1 MTEVPQSAHQT
12 EHEDVLNALAARVH
26 RGARA
31 LARQPSSAKDDAL
44 RQIAAALRARTAAI
58 LEANRRDVEA
68 GQEKGL
74 EDAFLDRLRL
84 DAGRIDKMASAVEEI
99 VGLSDPVGRVDKT
112 WVRPNGLRVGR
123 RRIPLG
129 VVGII
134 YESRPNVTSDAAAL
148 CLKSGNGVI
157 LKGGSDAFQ
166 SNRAVFEAIQA
177 GLAASE
183 LDEAA
188 TQAVGFVDTTD
199 RGAVRAMLGLDRFID
214 VIIPRGGKGLIRFVS
229 EHSRIPVIKH
239 DEGVCH
245 VVVDG
250 SARADVVDDIVLNA
264 KTQRPGVCNALET
277 LLVLDNAVDIH
288 LARVLE
294 HLCEAGVKL
303 HLCERAGQMARQAG
317 LDASQISA
325 ADEQAYHAEYLSLEL
340 AVRVVDDLSQAIE
353 HIDTYG
359 SRHTESLLTE
369 DYTQSERFQSEV
381 DSSVVMINASTRF
394 ADGNQLGLGAE
405 IGISTTRMHAYGPM
419 GIDELTTTKFVV
431 LGTGQIRQ

>member
-1 MTEVPQSAHQT
+1 
-12 EHEDVLNALAARVH
+12 
-26 RGARA
+26 
-31 LARQPSSAKDDAL
+31 
-44 RQIAAALRARTAAI
+44 
-58 LEANRRDVEA
+58 
-68 GQEKGL
+68 
-74 EDAFLDRLRL
+74 
-84 DAGRIDKMASAVEEI
+84 
-99 VGLSDPVGRVDKT
+99 
-112 WVRPNGLRVGR
+112 
-123 RRIPLG
+123 
-129 VVGII
+129 
-134 YESRPNVTSDAAAL
+134 
-148 CLKSGNGVI
+148 
-157 LKGGSDAFQ
+157 GGSDAFQ

-188 TQAVGFVDTTD
+188 TPAVGFVDTTD
-199 RGAVRAMLGLDRFID
+199 RGAVRAMLGLDRYID
-214 VIIPRGGKGLIRFVS
+214 VIIPRGGKGLISFVS

-250 SARADVVDDIVLNA
+250 SARPEVVDDIVLNA

-288 LARVLE
+288 LARLLE
-294 HLCEAGVKL
+294 RLSKAGVQL
-303 HLCERAGQMARQAG
+303 HLCERSAPIARRAG
-317 LDASQISA
+317 LDASQFA
-325 ADEQAYHAEYLSLEL
+325 PADEQAYQAEYLSLEL

-419 GIDELTTTKFVV
+419 GIDELTTTNFVV